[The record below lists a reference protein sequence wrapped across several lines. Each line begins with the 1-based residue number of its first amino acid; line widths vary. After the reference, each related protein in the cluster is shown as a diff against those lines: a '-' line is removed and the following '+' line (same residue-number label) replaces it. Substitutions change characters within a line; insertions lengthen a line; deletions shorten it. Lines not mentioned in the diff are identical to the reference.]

1 MNNIVAKPIAPV
13 PRALNDWVRKIK
25 EKRTINDMVEDAHL
39 ALFAS
44 DPEYPPLLDA
54 VYDEQAVEGS
64 LSADN
69 IVASQKIREWGKD
82 GGLAK
87 EKLATISKALNVVL
101 RRYEF
106 SRKERRFTV
115 HGLVVQPE
123 NGGGE

>member
-1 MNNIVAKPIAPV
+1 MNDNIVHKPLAPV

-69 IVASQKIREWGKD
+69 IVAAQKIREWGHD
-82 GGLAK
+82 TSLVK

-106 SRKERRFTV
+106 SRKERRNTV
-115 HGLVVQPE
+115 HGQVVAID
-123 NGGGE
+123 NGE